1 METAKLSLKGCNQKK
16 GKGVGLD
23 VRLSSKRGN
32 QTLPAEETTIL
43 TISKETSSDTTG

>member
-1 METAKLSLKGCNQKK
+1 METAKLSLKGCNQK

-32 QTLPAEETTIL
+32 KTLPAEETTIL
-43 TISKETSSDTTG
+43 NYLKRNFK